1 MNWLDI
7 VILVILAIAAISG
20 LKVGIIKVLFTMVGV
35 IAGVILAG
43 RFSDSLAGVLTFI
56 DNPGWAKTAAF
67 AIILIAVLVISGALA
82 AILSSLISAVLLG
95 WVNRLGGAILGLV
108 VGAIF
113 CAAIL
118 TMWVK
123 FLNPGDALTGSTL
136 ARFLLDRFP
145 LVLGLL
151 PSEFDSVRA
160 FFH

>member
-7 VILVILAIAAISG
+7 VILVFLAIAAITG
-20 LKVGIIKVLFTMVGV
+20 LKVGIIKVLFTVVGV
-35 IAGVILAG
+35 IVGVILAG

-67 AIILIAVLVISGALA
+67 AIILIAVLVIAGALA
-82 AILSSLISAVLLG
+82 ALLSSIISAVLLG
-95 WVNRLGGAILGLV
+95 WVNRLGGAVLGIV
-108 VGAIF
+108 VGAVF

-118 TMWVK
+118 TMWV
-123 FLNPGDALTGSTL
+123 NYIGISSAVTDSTL

-151 PSEFDSVRA
+151 PSEFDSVRS
-160 FFH
+160 FFD

>member
-7 VILVILAIAAISG
+7 VILVLLVIGAISG
-20 LKVGIIKVLFTMVGV
+20 LKVGIIKVLFTVIGV
-35 IAGVILAG
+35 IVGVILAG

-67 AIILIAVLVISGALA
+67 AIILIAVLVIAGALA
-82 AILSSLISAVLLG
+82 ALLSSVISAVLLG
-95 WVNRLGGAILGLV
+95 WVNRLGGAVLGIV

-118 TMWVK
+118 TMWVNY
-123 FLNPGDALTGSTL
+123 LGINEAVSNSNL
-136 ARFLLDRFP
+136 AQFLLDRFP

-151 PSEFDSVRA
+151 PSEFDSVRS
-160 FFH
+160 FFD